1 MHKQGRR
8 PEALESSARSS
19 HNTPLISHLPT
30 AKEDG
35 GKQTN
40 KPNRERSARMTD
52 KAKPPVS
59 EVFDQAMKNYEQA
72 LRTGLKFQEDTGKCL
87 VNLFNQGG
95 SPQDAYKQ
103 FTSEVI
109 PAAQKRFS
117 ECVEL
122 LEQNSRTGFD
132 VLKKGVEATQTASI
146 AETQTK
152 WVDVCEQS
160 LKSLR
165 TNAQAVADINA
176 KAIDSWIEFVKKA
189 SAEVTESKSAKA

>member
-1 MHKQGRR
+1 
-8 PEALESSARSS
+8 
-19 HNTPLISHLPT
+19 
-30 AKEDG
+30 
-35 GKQTN
+35 
-40 KPNRERSARMTD
+40 MTD

-72 LRTGLKFQEDTGKCL
+72 LRTGLKFQEETGKWW
-87 VNLFNQGG
+87 VNLFNQSG
-95 SPQDAYKQ
+95 SQQDAYKQ
-103 FTSEVI
+103 FTSDVI
-109 PAAQKRFS
+109 PAAQKRFG

-132 VLKKGVEATQTASI
+132 LLKKGVETTQTTSI
-146 AETQTK
+146 GETQSK
-152 WVDVCEQS
+152 WVDFCEQS

-189 SAEVTESKSAKA
+189 SAEVVEPKTAKA